1 MADLSEL
8 LQAAHGGDALTTLAQ
23 KFGISPDQASAAL
36 AALSPALAQG
46 LQSHAQTP
54 AGFSQILSHLSD
66 PAHHAAYGD
75 AAALD
80 APEATSAGGDLLGQ
94 IFGGSANVGQIT
106 QHVGKET
113 GLSPDLL
120 NQLLPVIASLTIGGV
135 AKSLQGGGLGGL
147 LAQLGGASGQAAAPG
162 QAGGLAGAEGTGAA
176 GGLGAIFGQLASA
189 LGQNLQN
196 AQAQA
201 GQAGGQVAGQA
212 AQPGAFGGVFGAVV
226 GSLFGPAPG
235 APQPGSAPAQG
246 GGAGGL
252 DPALT
257 QAAMNALGGLFQ
269 SASASPGLQN
279 VLGQILAKR

>member
-8 LQAAHGGDALTTLAQ
+8 LQAAHGGDALATLAQ
-23 KFGISPDQASAAL
+23 KYGISPDQVRAAL
-36 AALSPALAQG
+36 GALSPALAQG

-54 AGFSQILSHLSD
+54 DGFNQILSHLSD

-80 APEATSAGGDLLGQ
+80 APGATSAGGDLLGQ
-94 IFGGSANVGQIT
+94 IFGGSGNVGQIT

-120 NQLLPVIASLTIGGV
+120 SQLLPVIASLTMGGV
-135 AKSLQGGGLGGL
+135 AKSLQQGGLGGL
-147 LAQLGGASGQAAAPG
+147 LAQMGGASGQAAAPG
-162 QAGGLAGAEGTGAA
+162 QAGAAGGLAQA

-189 LGQNLQN
+189 LGQN

-201 GQAGGQVAGQA
+201 GQVGGQVAGQA
-212 AQPGAFGGVFGAVV
+212 AQPGAFGGIFGAVV
-226 GSLFGPAPG
+226 GSLFGQAPAAGAPA
-235 APQPGSAPAQG
+235 APQPGAAPAG
-246 GGAGGL
+246 GI
-252 DPALT
+252 DPALA